1 MTLTEPQRKEFSAI
15 QRELRAK
22 GVAVSMREWI
32 TREGVT
38 RICDDY
44 GVKHP
49 HFLESR
55 TWIID
60 VISYIVTRGAQAR
73 TAVNEIK
80 TCPWC
85 NEPAIAAVWTP
96 RWDWVDLCQRH
107 YMETSQEVISH
118 LRHQLTAKGT
128 A

>member
-1 MTLTEPQRKEFSAI
+1 MTLTEPQRKEYSAI

-22 GVAVSMREWI
+22 GVAVSMRERI
-32 TREGVT
+32 TREEVT
-38 RICDDY
+38 GICDDY
-44 GVKHP
+44 GIKHP
-49 HFLESR
+49 HFLERR

-60 VISYIVTRGAQAR
+60 VISYIVVRGARAI

-96 RWDWVDLCQRH
+96 RHGWLDLCQRH
-107 YMETSQEVISH
+107 YMETSQVVISH
-118 LRHQLTAKGT
+118 LRHQLTAKET